1 MESKNKIC
9 REYDT
14 EEVLKKEKKFDDIM
28 TCAICSIGFSSATAS
43 IASVVTGCFDNP
55 ETLPYFII
63 GGAVA
68 TPVFYILLRKLRKK
82 MDENFRKDMVSAA
95 NLFSMMGEVF
105 ASDRIINEN
114 TSVFLNEID
123 LKFQSNGIDLP
134 SPQKY
139 CLNKF
144 LYLIN
149 ANYFEEIAKNLS
161 SLTREKL
168 IHQLI
173 ENTVTYYK
181 KTAKQTFDEND
192 AKEILDYCILIRP
205 ELKEE
210 IIKEFKSSKVKIAN
224 EIDYAIERRETK
236 DLVEFDSFEN
246 FLISV
251 EKNKGYNFDITS
263 ESDLNALILAATESE
278 NIKKYGDASKLNWDM
293 DFLQRVLTLIAAD
306 YRQQLIEYHDNYSN
320 LSLAS
325 SFISNSITYALV
337 NKRQEVGQREIL
349 STFKNWRY
357 VPFSMQDKIL
367 TKLFEEDGLD
377 YSLHPYRERRD
388 PAISKKPKII
398 KLTDHNFFKK
408 RTTDE

>member
-173 ENTVTYYK
+173 EN
-181 KTAKQTFDEND
+181 
-192 AKEILDYCILIRP
+192 
-205 ELKEE
+205 
-210 IIKEFKSSKVKIAN
+210 S
-224 EIDYAIERRETK
+224 
-236 DLVEFDSFEN
+236 
-246 FLISV
+246 
-251 EKNKGYNFDITS
+251 
-263 ESDLNALILAATESE
+263 
-278 NIKKYGDASKLNWDM
+278 
-293 DFLQRVLTLIAAD
+293 
-306 YRQQLIEYHDNYSN
+306 
-320 LSLAS
+320 
-325 SFISNSITYALV
+325 
-337 NKRQEVGQREIL
+337 
-349 STFKNWRY
+349 
-357 VPFSMQDKIL
+357 
-367 TKLFEEDGLD
+367 
-377 YSLHPYRERRD
+377 
-388 PAISKKPKII
+388 
-398 KLTDHNFFKK
+398 
-408 RTTDE
+408 